1 MITMN
6 PDTLQ
11 DQAGME
17 RAFTQYFEDVKN
29 QCSGTLNPMLDAHL
43 LSCSRTEQTLTV
55 WAEPQPWMANPGG
68 ILHGG
73 IIAAYMDMIMG
84 LLCRYCSGG
93 DMPVSIHVD
102 VDYLRAVPI
111 RGRICVEARINR
123 IGASLCFAEARV
135 WSADRPERLLAT
147 AGGTYSIGTGKAL
160 KESAPAVLSHPE

>member
-6 PDTLQ
+6 PDTLL

-17 RAFTQYFEDVKN
+17 RAFTQYFEDVKT

-43 LSCSRTEQTLTV
+43 LSCSREQQTLTV

-73 IIAAYMDMIMG
+73 IIAAYMDVVMG

-93 DMPVSIHVD
+93 YMPVSIHVD

-111 RGRICVEARINR
+111 QGKIIVEARINHL
-123 IGASLCFAEARV
+123 GSSLCAAEAKL
-135 WSADRPERLLAT
+135 WAFDQPQRLLAT
-147 AGGTYSIGTGKAL
+147 AGGTYSIGKGKAL
-160 KESAPAVLSHPE
+160 KGSAPTVPLSV